1 VATETKHQRE
11 AGDDDVVLQ
20 RPEDLRVLIDI
31 QRTQSA
37 CAGAAAAYL
46 LRAIAYRAGCYAP
59 GIQELLFFDLQSD
72 RNGGSVDAVS
82 RWFAEKMPDL
92 SQLGYRLLSRR
103 VAYRTDGILDWV
115 KDGRGYRGAVLP
127 TDYAKLHGASSVD
140 VPHAVAITMDRLDGA
155 SSESLVQVDPWPGIG
170 SPAYAA
176 AAASSGNGERRP
188 PTRTAVAA
196 NLEAAHRDRKYAA
209 LVLFWSGYG

>member
-1 VATETKHQRE
+1 MKHQRE
-11 AGDDDVVLQ
+11 AGEDAVVLQ

-59 GIQELLFFDLQSD
+59 GIQELLFFDLQSE

-127 TDYAKLHGASSVD
+127 TDYARLHGASPVD
-140 VPHAVAITMDRLDGA
+140 VPHAVAITMDRLEPAGA
-155 SSESLVQVDPWPGIG
+155 DTLVQVDPWPGIG
-170 SPAYAA
+170 TAAYAA
-176 AAASSGNGERRP
+176 AAAAAGSNGEPRRP
-188 PTRTAVAA
+188 ATRTAVAA
-196 NLEAAHRDRKYAA
+196 NLEPAHRDRKYAA